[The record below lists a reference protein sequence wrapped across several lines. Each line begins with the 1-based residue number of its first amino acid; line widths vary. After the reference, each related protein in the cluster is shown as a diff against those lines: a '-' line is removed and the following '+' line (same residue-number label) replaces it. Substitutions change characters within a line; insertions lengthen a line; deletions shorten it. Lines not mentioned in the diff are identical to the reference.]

1 MVDFG
6 TDFNSEWTSNSQ
18 GDFLTITGLE
28 NAEQAIYNRLM
39 TRLDELIQLNYIN
52 YGNRSYEVIGT
63 TDLVAGTAEIKIYTT
78 NCLLAEPRV
87 QEINDIDVDFDGS
100 SATVYADV
108 LLIGE
113 DKPTNMVIN
122 IGETL

>member
-6 TDFNSEWTSNSQ
+6 TDIDSRWIANSQ
-18 GDFLTITGLE
+18 GDFLTITELD

-39 TRLDELIQLNYIN
+39 TRLNELIQLNYID
-52 YGNRSYEVIGT
+52 YGNRSYELIGT
-63 TDLVAGTAEIKIYTT
+63 TDITVGTAEIKIYTT

-87 QEINDIDVDFDGS
+87 QEINNINIDFTGL
-100 SATVYADV
+100 SATVYVDV
-108 LLIGE
+108 QLIGE
-113 DKPTNMVIN
+113 DQPTNMIIN

>member
-6 TDFNSEWTSNSQ
+6 TDFNSQWIANSQ
-18 GDFLTITGLE
+18 GDFLTITGLD
-28 NAEQAIYNRLM
+28 NAEQAIYNRLI
-39 TRLDELIQLNYIN
+39 TRLDELIQLNYDN
-52 YGNRSYEVIGT
+52 YGNRSYEVLGS
-63 TDLVAGTAEIKIYTT
+63 TDILNASAEIKIYTT

-87 QEINDIDVDFDGS
+87 QEIKNIDVDFNGS
-100 SATVYADV
+100 STTIHADV
-108 LLIGE
+108 MLIGE